1 MTECSSNNYTD
12 NFPVS
17 FHVFGIGDSFKPII
31 NKIGDLGY
39 DGVSATTIRPE
50 QLPSPTEEDRMV
62 IILTDEGNDSVM
74 DAAKSYYQAG
84 VLTLIVSHEQFENQC
99 KFCDVQS
106 VADTETMY
114 QSVKAILDMIFNNG
128 LITLGFNDIHSCLHD
143 SGFFKVIETV
153 GKGGEERVAEA
164 IDKIEDKILTK
175 EKKSI
180 ENFIISI
187 SFNRDIQPPVNMCEM
202 KALSGFL
209 SSLPEEVNAIWGV
222 FHDDKMPL
230 DEVRLTAIISGKELK
245 S

>member
-1 MTECSSNNYTD
+1 MTEGSSNNYTD

-39 DGVSATTIRPE
+39 DGVLATTIRPE
-50 QLPSPTEEDRMV
+50 QLQSPTEEDRMV
-62 IILTDEGNDSVM
+62 IILTDEGNDSVI

-84 VLTLIVSHEQFENQC
+84 VLTLIVSHEQFESQC
-99 KFCDVQS
+99 KFCDAQS
-106 VADTETMY
+106 VADTVTMY

-128 LITLGFNDIHSCLHD
+128 LIALDFNDIHSCLHD
-143 SGFFKVIETV
+143 SGFFKVIETI
-153 GKGGEERVAEA
+153 GKGGEQRVAEA
-164 IDKIEDKILTK
+164 IAKIEDKILTK
-175 EKKSI
+175 EKKAI

-202 KALSGFL
+202 KAISDFL
-209 SSLPEEVNAIWGV
+209 SNLPEEVNAIWGV

-245 S
+245 P